1 MSDLKLHSASL
12 YITPGAADALQ
23 AKGIGGIIGVL
34 LARHFTGDW
43 GNLDAEDRA
52 ANDASVADGSR
63 VLSAYV
69 AAGIKVWIITEAADD
84 HGVRAATTILL
95 PEEY

>member
-52 ANDASVADGSR
+52 ANDA
-63 VLSAYV
+63 
-69 AAGIKVWIITEAADD
+69 
-84 HGVRAATTILL
+84 
-95 PEEY
+95 